1 MVRAA
6 LAKLKAFSR
15 GGEGPDHVSLF
26 FPFLIISLALGVLA
40 WRSYQLSL
48 RMENGASTLA
58 AQYARYAAEITVS
71 RVDSNLRA
79 ELVRV
84 SEDWLQAERRALAPN
99 FGALMQEWINTN
111 DWIVSAIYVP
121 DSDPTNSIYV
131 SEIPSKSAK
140 ESTRLTREFFTSTG
154 TVRYTYDPARL
165 LGHVRNAVRQP
176 PHVQASDPSLDKS
189 MAIQPQ
195 ADISVVSDVRNV
207 GLMRMRDGFL
217 FVSSLAPPLS
227 NFGIRASVRTSYIG
241 SGWENQRL
249 ISLWLTL
256 AAIALTTLGAYLAW
270 RGLKKEAETM
280 KLRGALIAN
289 VSHELRTPLSMI
301 RLGAETL
308 KLSSKLKEHERQ
320 QIEEQ
325 ILREVLHLSH
335 LVENV
340 LDIARIQHGSSKA
353 LAFTPVVPR
362 ELVKLLVSTYES
374 WIRSKGFTITMQI
387 DETIDEQLWDREA
400 VSRALLNLIDNAI
413 KYSADDKAIEVILR
427 QTGESIEIA
436 VRDHG
441 IGISPKD
448 VTKIFDPYYR
458 AQFSDTQTRRGA
470 GLGLTL
476 VLQIVA
482 SHGGRVD
489 VDSVLGSGSTFTLV
503 FPRIQSEAPGSVP
516 NLVHAPEAF

>member
-1 MVRAA
+1 
-6 LAKLKAFSR
+6 
-15 GGEGPDHVSLF
+15 
-26 FPFLIISLALGVLA
+26 
-40 WRSYQLSL
+40 
-48 RMENGASTLA
+48 
-58 AQYARYAAEITVS
+58 
-71 RVDSNLRA
+71 
-79 ELVRV
+79 
-84 SEDWLQAERRALAPN
+84 
-99 FGALMQEWINTN
+99 
-111 DWIVSAIYVP
+111 
-121 DSDPTNSIYV
+121 
-131 SEIPSKSAK
+131 
-140 ESTRLTREFFTSTG
+140 
-154 TVRYTYDPARL
+154 
-165 LGHVRNAVRQP
+165 
-176 PHVQASDPSLDKS
+176 

-195 ADISVVSDVRNV
+195 ADISLVNDVRHV
-207 GLMRMRDGFL
+207 GLMRMADGFL
-217 FVSSLAPPLS
+217 FVSVLAPPLA
-227 NFGIRASVRTSYIG
+227 NYGIRASVRTSYIG

-249 ISLWLTL
+249 ISLWLTF
-256 AAIALTTLGAYLAW
+256 AAMALTTLGAYLAW

-308 KLSSKLKEHERQ
+308 KLSAKLKEHERQ

-340 LDIARIQHGSSKA
+340 LDIARIQHGSAKA
-353 LAFTPVVPR
+353 LAFTPVMPR
-362 ELVKLLVSTYES
+362 DLVKMLVSTYES
-374 WIRSKGFTITMQI
+374 WIQSKGFTVTMQI
-387 DETIDEQLWDREA
+387 DETIEEQLWDREA

-427 QTGESIEIA
+427 QTSESIEIA
-436 VRDHG
+436 VCDHG
-441 IGISPKD
+441 IGVSAKDIS
-448 VTKIFDPYYR
+448 KIFDPYFR

-489 VDSVLGSGSTFTLV
+489 VESVVGSGSTFTLV
-503 FPRIQSEAPGSVP
+503 FPRMQSEAPRTVH